1 VAKGLQRERAY
12 ELVQRNAMAA
22 WDEARH
28 LSELLKSDPEVT
40 EHLEPIEIEDCFD
53 AARYVESASP
63 IFERLE
69 AL

>member
-1 VAKGLQRERAY
+1 MLPRFHAPALDADRPEVIL
-12 ELVQRNAMAA
+12 
-22 WDEARH
+22 DEDEGRH

-53 AARYVESASP
+53 AARYVASAAP